1 VVVTG
6 IPFGRGNLRNL
17 EAAVRARGA
26 GRRVLL
32 VDDPPI
38 AGRDFTEGEAMAL
51 QTQLLRA
58 GAELCQDEEDAMA
71 RLERL
76 P

>member
-1 VVVTG
+1 MVTG
-6 IPFGRGNLRNL
+6 LPFGRGNLLNL
-17 EAAVRARGA
+17 EAAIRARGV

-38 AGRDFTEGEAMAL
+38 AGRDFAEGEAMAL
-51 QTQLLRA
+51 QRQIVHA
-58 GAELCQDEEDAMA
+58 GAEVCPDLSQALA
-71 RLERL
+71 QLEQL